1 MQLTMESPVEQGKSG
16 ARWNPVATRKGA
28 SASLGR
34 RWSNNQGQ
42 MRSAPSV
49 VKKSSRRSRESLRAW
64 WVESNPSWYM
74 SSMVLPLGLH
84 EAFNSNYYNGTL
96 KAAGKSGWIGG
107 FGLQNYII
115 AEFSFDFED
124 EFER

>member
-1 MQLTMESPVEQGKSG
+1 
-16 ARWNPVATRKGA
+16 
-28 SASLGR
+28 
-34 RWSNNQGQ
+34 
-42 MRSAPSV
+42 
-49 VKKSSRRSRESLRAW
+49 
-64 WVESNPSWYM
+64 M

-96 KAAGKSGWIGG
+96 KTAGKSGWIGG